1 MRNTTDVPALVTGL
15 ILLGFGSVSAWLL
28 VGHQVIGPPTMWF
41 ASILMVAGIIGL
53 VVSLSASRRR
63 DALPTH
69 HHNNKEMTTGERNP
83 Q

>member
-1 MRNTTDVPALVTGL
+1 MKDTTDVPALVTGL

-28 VGHQVIGPPTMWF
+28 VGHQVVGPPTMWF

-53 VVSLSASRRR
+53 TVSLSASRRR
-63 DALPTH
+63 VVDPIHTQQL
-69 HHNNKEMTTGERNP
+69 NMTPSERNP

>member
-1 MRNTTDVPALVTGL
+1 MKNTTDVPALVTGL

-28 VGHQVIGPPTMWF
+28 VGHQVIGPAAMWF

-53 VVSLSASRRR
+53 AVSLSASRRKGVE
-63 DALPTH
+63 PTH
-69 HHNNKEMTTGERNP
+69 NHHKEMTTRERNP